1 MPAYYF
7 SIEGMRTG
15 EKSDPATDKLVSIQY
30 QKIKQTTGEPLDVL
44 VICREW
50 ESSEKEVV
58 TAFYNT
64 FFRPGTPVTEFIPV
78 GMNLDYAY
86 EMLLALFRKY
96 QLTPPSS
103 YELYYQ
109 RPRIDLRP
117 IIVLLNDGRFVG
129 ASLDAFS
136 IKKGEDRHM
145 EKWYGKQEYGRIE
158 HYVREE
164 ASRFLKVFQYLSK
177 YKSRLGITVKETPA
191 SRKAPRSTAPVAV
204 PAMAIPGT
212 PTHPVIRERSAPKAA
227 EIGKPIQREN
237 RRHPG
242 NDLR

>member
-15 EKSDPATDKLVSIQY
+15 EKSDPATDKLVSLQY

-58 TAFYNT
+58 TSFYNT

-96 QLTPPSS
+96 QLHS
-103 YELYYQ
+103 
-109 RPRIDLRP
+109 
-117 IIVLLNDGRFVG
+117 
-129 ASLDAFS
+129 
-136 IKKGEDRHM
+136 
-145 EKWYGKQEYGRIE
+145 
-158 HYVREE
+158 
-164 ASRFLKVFQYLSK
+164 
-177 YKSRLGITVKETPA
+177 
-191 SRKAPRSTAPVAV
+191 PV
-204 PAMAIPGT
+204 
-212 PTHPVIRERSAPKAA
+212 
-227 EIGKPIQREN
+227 Q
-237 RRHPG
+237 
-242 NDLR
+242 L